1 MSLVSELIARL
12 KPGAGG
18 DAFAIVEGATEFAA
32 IDTVPT
38 AMPAAYVLTLREAS
52 AENSRATGRALQRL
66 EADIAVVI
74 ITSNLS
80 DVPGSAVSADIEDL
94 KEWVRGRL
102 VGFEAPS
109 SADPIEHV
117 SGELLKTKNGTVW
130 WEDVFGA
137 ASYLTENT

>member
-1 MSLVSELIARL
+1 MSMVSEIIARL
-12 KPGAGG
+12 SPGSGA
-18 DAFAIVEGATEFAA
+18 DAFALVEGAAEFAA
-32 IDTVPT
+32 IDSVPT
-38 AMPAAYVLTLREAS
+38 AMPAAYVMTLREAS
-52 AENSRATGRALQRL
+52 DANSRATGRVLQRL
-66 EADIAVVI
+66 ETDIAVVI

-94 KEWVRGRL
+94 KDWVRGRL
-102 VGFEAPS
+102 VGFEADS

-130 WEDVFGA
+130 WEEVFGA